1 MPRDALD
8 ALRGKVTGANL
19 EFEDCNIMA
28 RWELRTS
35 TREDHDR
42 VDAVFDR
49 FDLADKADYAAF
61 LRAQAAALLPVERAL
76 DAADAEAVI
85 ADWPERRRAYRLAQ
99 DLADLGERVMPTSAA
114 SLELDSPEAIL
125 GALYVIEGSRL
136 GGAMLAKRVPAD
148 LPRRYLA
155 ASDPAR
161 WRALVALIDESLVT
175 SSQREEALRAARAVF
190 GLFEHAAAAQAKAP
204 VL

>member
-1 MPRDALD
+1 ME
-8 ALRGKVTGANL
+8 V
-19 EFEDCNIMA
+19 EDCNIMA

-49 FDLADKADYAAF
+49 FDLADKADYTAF
-61 LRAQAAALLPVERAL
+61 LRAHAEALLPVERAL
-76 DAADAEAVI
+76 DEAGAETVL
-85 ADWPERRRAYRLAQ
+85 ADWPERRRAYRLVQ
-99 DLADLGERVMPTSAA
+99 DLADLGERMTPTAGAA
-114 SLELDSPEAIL
+114 IDLGTPEAVL
-125 GALYVIEGSRL
+125 GALYVVEGSRL

-161 WRALVALIDESLVT
+161 WRALVALIDETLVT
-175 SSQREEALRAARAVF
+175 TTQREEALNAARVVF
-190 GLFEHAAAAQAKAP
+190 GMFERAGAAQAKAM